1 MSRFASNADEAL
13 ECFFSYI
20 TFATKR
26 DKDAMIKALIT
37 SLPFFDPEKNP
48 IGRSVAVAIDL
59 DSNDRERKEK
69 IFFNIFQLLDK
80 TEYYDIIKDTTIQI
94 PPTLKA
100 DFMKFLFEYPDV
112 RSTPV
117 PVKAPPPPTYRSY

>member
-1 MSRFASNADEAL
+1 MSRYASNVDEAL
-13 ECFFSYI
+13 ECFFHFI
-20 TFATKR
+20 TFAGKR
-26 DKDAMIKALIT
+26 EKDLMIKSLIET
-37 SLPFFDPEKNP
+37 LPFFDPEKNP

-69 IFFNIFQLLDK
+69 MLFSVFQLLDK
-80 TEYYDIIKDTTIQI
+80 KEYYDIIKDAVIQI

-112 RSTPV
+112 RATPI
-117 PVKAPPPPTYRSY
+117 PVKAPPPPAYRSY

>member
-13 ECFFSYI
+13 ECFFHFI
-20 TFATKR
+20 TFAGKR
-26 DKDAMIKALIT
+26 EKDALIK
-37 SLPFFDPEKNP
+37 SLVAAYPFFDPEKNP

-69 IFFNIFQLLDK
+69 MFFNIFQLLDK
-80 TEYYDIIKDTTIQI
+80 TEYYDIMKDATISI

-112 RSTPV
+112 RATPV
-117 PVKAPPPPTYRSY
+117 PIKAPPPPAHRSY